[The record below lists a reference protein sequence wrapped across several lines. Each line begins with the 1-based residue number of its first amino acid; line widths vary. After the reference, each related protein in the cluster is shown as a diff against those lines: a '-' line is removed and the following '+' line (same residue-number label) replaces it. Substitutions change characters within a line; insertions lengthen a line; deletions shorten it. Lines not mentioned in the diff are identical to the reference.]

1 MRALPDNDF
10 PDDVRR
16 WVRTHRFGM
25 LLTAILA
32 MVLWPVVAGAPS
44 EEGSSLLWALVL
56 IAGVHAA
63 AGRTRLT
70 LFLTAIALVGFGGR
84 LATAF
89 GPRFTYQDQIDVGGH
104 AFSAIFLGIVLYVVF
119 AEVVRS
125 THVDIDAVMGA
136 LSVYLLIGFMWAN
149 FYAILFAFEPA
160 SFRLPPNWQIEQ
172 GLVIPEYSFGY
183 YSFVT
188 LTTLGFGDVLP
199 ITYRARTLSWLE
211 AVVGVGY
218 MAIVIASLVGQTI
231 ADRQQRR
238 EY

>member
-1 MRALPDNDF
+1 LRALPDNDF

-25 LLTAILA
+25 LLMAILT
-32 MVLWPVVAGAPS
+32 MVLVPIAFGAPS
-44 EEGSSLLWALVL
+44 DESSSLLWALVL
-56 IAGVHAA
+56 VAGVHAA
-63 AGRTRLT
+63 AGRARLT
-70 LFLTAIALVGFGGR
+70 LFLGAIALVGFGGR
-84 LATAF
+84 VATAF
-89 GPRFTYQDQIDVGGH
+89 GPRYTYQDQIGVGGH

-119 AEVVRS
+119 KEVVRS
-125 THVDIDAVMGA
+125 THADIDTVMGA
-136 LSVYLLIGFMWAN
+136 ISVYLLIGFMWAN

-172 GLVIPEYSFGY
+172 GLASPEYTFGY

-188 LTTLGFGDVLP
+188 LTTLGFGDVVP

-211 AVVGVGY
+211 AVAGVSY
-218 MAIVIASLVGQTI
+218 LAVVVASLVGQII
-231 ADRQQRR
+231 ADRQERR